1 MSKNQR
7 RHIRI
12 TLDIPAFRIS
22 ESGERNEIMI
32 HQISVGGCLL
42 GWEENFEKDEEFRIE
57 IQLPNKNW
65 LPLYCKIL
73 YMAKNDGLGTKFQSI
88 TQFEQEL
95 IAQIISKNLAE
106 NGISLNIDPFST
118 PKFFAPSN
126 N

>member
-12 TLDIPAFRIS
+12 TLDIPAFRIA
-22 ESGERNEIMI
+22 ESGERNEVMI

-42 GWEENFEKDEEFRIE
+42 GWEENFEKDEEIRIE

-65 LPLYCKIL
+65 LPLQCRIL
-73 YMAKNDGLGTKFQSI
+73 YMAKNDGLGIKFQSI

-95 IAQIISKNLAE
+95 IAQIMSKNLAE
-106 NGISLNIDPFST
+106 NGIPLTIDPFSA
-118 PKFFAPSN
+118 PKFFEPIN